1 MFRAP
6 PRLVYIRWIG
16 AVCAAIPFI
25 LFVLM
30 TGLMRYLDYNTLV
43 WSFTHFIPMIFF
55 GYVLDILYKVF
66 PKKIS
71 RNKYPLVPIIA
82 GWIIGYGAS
91 YVIGDTLSS
100 IILNDFSLIEA
111 YFTNPVGM
119 FLSLFFL
126 GLLYGFFFYGV
137 YMVSLRFYLREKLK
151 PYVQKKK
158 EKKRNL

>member
-16 AVCAAIPFI
+16 AICAAIPFI

-30 TGLMRYLDYNTLV
+30 AGVMGYLNYNALI
-43 WSFTHFIPMIFF
+43 WSLTHFLPMILF
-55 GYVLDILYKVF
+55 GYILDILYKAL

-71 RNKYPLVPIIA
+71 QNRYPLVPIIA

-91 YVIGDTLSS
+91 YIIGDTLSS
-100 IILNDFSLIEA
+100 IILSDFSLIEA
-111 YFTNPVGM
+111 YFTNPIGM
-119 FLSLFFL
+119 ALSLFFL

-137 YMVSLRFYLREKLK
+137 YMVGLRFYLREKLK
-151 PYVQKKK
+151 PYVKKD
-158 EKKRNL
+158 ERRKR